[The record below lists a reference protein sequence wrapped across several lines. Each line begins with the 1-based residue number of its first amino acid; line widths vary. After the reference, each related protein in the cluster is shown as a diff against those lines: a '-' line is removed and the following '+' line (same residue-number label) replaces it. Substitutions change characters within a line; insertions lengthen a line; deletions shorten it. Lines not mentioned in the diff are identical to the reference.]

1 MDRSCCTTW
10 RFPPCHSGKVVPISS
25 TYPVPGP
32 VVSTTGRVKLS
43 PLEIR
48 EQAVEGADRRCR
60 AADGV
65 EGGMERV
72 GGGKCSAAHR
82 EGGSGLP
89 QWVRA
94 QRGWSSREA

>member
-1 MDRSCCTTW
+1 M
-10 RFPPCHSGKVVPISS
+10 VPISS

-72 GGGKCSAAHR
+72 GSGKCRAAHR